1 MPDVLFVVEREVNE
15 AGQRWAYIN
24 SCPHG
29 EDLGAIHIGP
39 VENDPGGTWSR
50 ITWKFTDLGN
60 GRCRIEPSILAK
72 GVHAGTD
79 CHFGPGE
86 FAFVWLE
93 PGQLRDPTTGLPSN
107 EYIPHEPAP

>member
-1 MPDVLFVVEREVNE
+1 MAEVLFVVQRE
-15 AGQRWAYIN
+15 ADARGARWAYIN

-29 EDLGAIHIGP
+29 HDLGAIHLGP
-39 VENDPGGTWSR
+39 EQVGGEDWAKV
-50 ITWKFTDLGN
+50 TWKFTDLGN

-72 GVHAGTD
+72 GIHEGQD

-93 PGQLRDPTTGLPSN
+93 PGQLRNPETGLPDPN
-107 EYIPHEPAP
+107 LWRTARGP